1 MKFSKSVLVVS
12 AIVALGC
19 TTILLIASIRVAH
32 APAIG
37 HDAVALASS
46 VSTNLTTAR
55 TQLTDI
61 SHQTTSVDFSDAK
74 KSLLGAFEQCLSL
87 SDRIQGGSVSGNQL
101 RDWGGQIRSAAR
113 QGQESV
119 WSLQSEV
126 NRVNSKQ
133 QYIARTVDAS
143 SEELA
148 KQQETINK
156 LIVLIEKQQSS
167 KTESGP
173 ITVIAAIV
181 GLIGSISTI
190 MLAWRSDS
198 RELLKLE
205 IELAKL
211 RLGARKSE

>member
-1 MKFSKSVLVVS
+1 
-12 AIVALGC
+12 
-19 TTILLIASIRVAH
+19 
-32 APAIG
+32 
-37 HDAVALASS
+37 
-46 VSTNLTTAR
+46 
-55 TQLTDI
+55 
-61 SHQTTSVDFSDAK
+61 
-74 KSLLGAFEQCLSL
+74 
-87 SDRIQGGSVSGNQL
+87 
-101 RDWGGQIRSAAR
+101 
-113 QGQESV
+113 V